1 VGIGDEQ
8 ASELALVIAL
18 DELDASCARDDAQL
32 VEPAVVP
39 LPRYGPD
46 AATHDRLEQSH
57 APEVGQ
63 IDAAP
68 MLAFARSAEVMRS
81 P

>member
-1 VGIGDEQ
+1 MNRVGG
-8 ASELALVIAL
+8 AALVIAL
-18 DELDASCARDDAQL
+18 DELDASCTRDDAQL
-32 VEPAVVP
+32 VEPAVVVHP
-39 LPRYGPD
+39 CYGPD
-46 AATHDRLEQSH
+46 AVTHDGLEQSH
-57 APEVGQ
+57 PLEVSQ